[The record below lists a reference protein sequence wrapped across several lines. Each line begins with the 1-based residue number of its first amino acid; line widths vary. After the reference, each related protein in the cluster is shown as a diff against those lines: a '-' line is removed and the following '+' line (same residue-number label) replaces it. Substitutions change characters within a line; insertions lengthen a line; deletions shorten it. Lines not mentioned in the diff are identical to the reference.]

1 MIWFCVI
8 GVFFLFMFFVTL
20 IKFVP
25 GFFLL
30 QGTSLLHISNLYLYS
45 FSLTSHF
52 SMVGLIL
59 LVFLIEYIVSSSKEL
74 FSAQWLIYFS

>member
-8 GVFFLFMFFVTL
+8 GVFFLSMFFVTL

-25 GFFLL
+25 GFSLL
-30 QGTSLLHISNLYLYS
+30 QGTSLLRISNLYLYP

-59 LVFLIEYIVSSSKEL
+59 FVFLIEYIVSSSKEL